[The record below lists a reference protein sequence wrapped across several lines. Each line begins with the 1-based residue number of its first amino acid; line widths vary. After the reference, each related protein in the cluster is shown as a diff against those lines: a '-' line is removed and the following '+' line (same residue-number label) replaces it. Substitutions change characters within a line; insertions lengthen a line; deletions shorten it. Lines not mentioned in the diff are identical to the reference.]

1 MRFLGFRVGLAEYRC
16 CAMEGELSGGESGG
30 VGGGGNGVLR
40 KPTPSR
46 PQSTTTVGE
55 ATPGTTI
62 GFKPLE
68 SPMSA
73 MVSGFLADQEG
84 GVEEN
89 RSFSH
94 LLAGAINSPTSDS
107 VDGGDGKTASMESGT
122 NGSGIADAAGD
133 GRSSSPGTAGGSF
146 AERLAA
152 RGAQAANNKVS
163 DGGGGPPRPP
173 NSVRFKAMPPSRI
186 PIPRQGGY
194 LTIPP
199 GLSPTTLFD
208 SSPVLLSTSQ
218 VQVLRV
224 FPSFLL
230 RVAIARCAQFL
241 LLMSSQSGVCFFI
254 F

>member
-1 MRFLGFRVGLAEYRC
+1 MVVATGGSQEGHGGL
-16 CAMEGELSGGESGG
+16 
-30 VGGGGNGVLR
+30 
-40 KPTPSR
+40 
-46 PQSTTTVGE
+46 
-55 ATPGTTI
+55 

-84 GVEEN
+84 GAEEN

-94 LLAGAINSPTSDS
+94 LLAGAINSPTSDG
-107 VDGGDGKTASMESGT
+107 VDGSGDGKATSVESGT
-122 NGSGIADAAGD
+122 NGEGGD
-133 GRSSSPGTAGGSF
+133 GRSSSPGAGGGSF

-152 RGAQAANNKVS
+152 RGAANKVT
-163 DGGGGPPRPP
+163 DGGGPPRPP

-186 PIPRQGGY
+186 PIPREGGY

-218 VQVLRV
+218 VHFSL
-224 FPSFLL
+224 S
-230 RVAIARCAQFL
+230 
-241 LLMSSQSGVCFFI
+241 
-254 F
+254 

>member
-1 MRFLGFRVGLAEYRC
+1 LEGKRGECSWVGVGVSRCEEKRVLGLGLDWGAHRCSAMDGEQAGAE
-16 CAMEGELSGGESGG
+16 AG
-30 VGGGGNGVLR
+30 GGGGNGVLR

-46 PQSTTTVGE
+46 PQPIGTTPVGE
-55 ATPGTTI
+55 PAL

-84 GVEEN
+84 GAEEN

-107 VDGGDGKTASMESGT
+107 VDGSADGKTTSMESNT
-122 NGSGIADAAGD
+122 D
-133 GRSSSPGTAGGSF
+133 GRSSSPGPAGGSF

-152 RGAQAANNKVS
+152 RGAAAIK
-163 DGGGGPPRPP
+163 DPGGPPRPP
-173 NSVRFKAMPPSRI
+173 NSVRFKSLPPSRI
-186 PIPRQGGY
+186 PIPREAGY

-208 SSPVLLSTSQ
+208 SSPLLLSTSQ
-218 VQVLRV
+218 VHPPCQI
-224 FPSFLL
+224 FP
-230 RVAIARCAQFL
+230 AN
-241 LLMSSQSGVCFFI
+241 
-254 F
+254 

>member
-1 MRFLGFRVGLAEYRC
+1 
-16 CAMEGELSGGESGG
+16 MEGEQSGVESGG
-30 VGGGGNGVLR
+30 GGGGGGNGVLR

-46 PQSTTTVGE
+46 PQPTTVVTAAGE
-55 ATPGTTI
+55 SHGAI
-62 GFKPLE
+62 AFKTPLE

-107 VDGGDGKTASMESGT
+107 VEGDGKTTSSSTESGT
-122 NGSGIADAAGD
+122 NGGSHSADGGAAVGGGD
-133 GRSSSPGTAGGSF
+133 GRSSSPGAAGGSF

-152 RGAQAANNKVS
+152 RGAQAAANNNNKVP
-163 DGGGGPPRPP
+163 DGGGVGTGGGGGPPRPP

-218 VQVLRV
+218 VLG
-224 FPSFLL
+224 FSLL
-230 RVAIARCAQFL
+230 ARGWNIGNLCAF
-241 LLMSSQSGVCFFI
+241 CC
-254 F
+254 

>member
-1 MRFLGFRVGLAEYRC
+1 M
-16 CAMEGELSGGESGG
+16 
-30 VGGGGNGVLR
+30 R

-46 PQSTTTVGE
+46 PQPTMVVGT
-55 ATPGTTI
+55 TPGGESAI

-84 GVEEN
+84 GAEEN

-107 VDGGDGKTASMESGT
+107 VDGSGDGKTTSMESGT
-122 NGSGIADAAGD
+122 NGGIGAEGGD
-133 GRSSSPGTAGGSF
+133 GRSSSPGPAGGSF

-152 RGAQAANNKVS
+152 RGAANK
-163 DGGGGPPRPP
+163 DGGGPPRPP

-186 PIPRQGGY
+186 PIPREGGY

-218 VQVLRV
+218 VHLIFLNKTVLWSHHCR
-224 FPSFLL
+224 SL
-230 RVAIARCAQFL
+230 
-241 LLMSSQSGVCFFI
+241 SS
-254 F
+254 